1 MRDYAR
7 IITKINQS
15 LWLITPEGLNTV
27 LSIVS
32 ERMDNGK
39 LSEEELETRL
49 ASLNGRR
56 SSAEDDGPQIINGV
70 GILPVQGPI
79 FGKANLMTNFSGAT
93 SMEAFQQDFRSLMA
107 NDRVDSIM
115 MDFDTPGGTSDLIEE
130 VGQEIYDARGTKPMY
145 SCVNTMCGSAGLW
158 LAMQADKVFS
168 TPSGSIGSLGAYTVH
183 QDQSVSDAQN
193 GVKFTYISAGEYK
206 TEGNPHQ
213 PLSAEAV
220 QYRQEQVNELM
231 DSFVGAVARGRNAST
246 SDVRENYG
254 KGRML
259 APKKALEAGMI
270 DGIHSY
276 DEIIAGASVS
286 RPQKVS
292 IVVPNGDQIAATMIG
307 NEITFMH
314 GADDAAIMSKA
325 DIEAFAGQTLAIDLN
340 RKPAITLPNPR
351 REDDTMKLSVEAL
364 AALGLSADATDEQIG
379 AAIIAQHT
387 ELAPLKQL
395 KDDINGAKKFA
406 EAFPE
411 EHARMVAL
419 EDNNRNL
426 EAKAFADSYAT
437 IRFADIKV
445 TKTGDEESSTLEPTT
460 KGLSGLALDKIKT
473 STTKINDGSFQLSD
487 FKETLDSIMLG
498 GIVDYGISG
507 TDTGKPLED
516 NTVELTSNTLANR
529 TLFANKVAEVE
540 KSDSV
545 DTDTAIRLVAERH
558 PELWAAY
565 KSPHVSV

>member
-7 IITKINQS
+7 IITKINTS

-32 ERMDNGK
+32 ERLDDGK
-39 LSEEELETRL
+39 LSEEELQTRL
-49 ASLNGRR
+49 ASFGGK
-56 SSAEDDGPQIINGV
+56 SSSEDDGPKIINGV

-79 FGKANLMTNFSGAT
+79 FGKANLMTNYSGAT

-107 NDRVDSIM
+107 NDSVDSIM

-158 LAMQADKVFS
+158 LAMQADKVYS
-168 TPSGSIGSLGAYTVH
+168 TPSGTVGSLGAYTVH

-213 PLSAEAV
+213 PLSAEAI
-220 QYRQEQVNELM
+220 QHRQEQVNELM
-231 DSFVGAVARGRNAST
+231 DGFVGAVARGRNAST
-246 SDVRENYG
+246 EHVRENYG

-259 APKKALEAGMI
+259 TPKKALEAGMI
-270 DGIHSY
+270 DGVASY
-276 DEIIAGASVS
+276 DDILSGARVN
-286 RPQKVS
+286 RAQKVS
-292 IVVPNGDQIAATMIG
+292 IVVPNGDSIAATMIDG
-307 NEITFMH
+307 KITFMH

-351 REDDTMKLSVEAL
+351 KEDDTMNLSVEAL
-364 AALGLSADATDEQIG
+364 TALGLSADATDEQVN
-379 AAIIAQHT
+379 AAILAQAVQANSFT
-387 ELAPLKQL
+387 QL
-395 KDDINGAKKFA
+395 KSTIDGKKKFA
-406 EAFPE
+406 DEYPE
-411 EHARMVAL
+411 EYAMVMAQQAENKEL
-419 EDNNRNL
+419 K
-426 EAKAFADSYAT
+426 AKAFSDKYAT

-445 TKTGDEESSTLEPTT
+445 TAADDGTENKVVMPTT
-460 KGLSGLALDKIKT
+460 KGLSGLALEKIKM
-473 STTKINDGSFQLSD
+473 STTKINEGSYQLNDFQD
-487 FKETLDSIMLG
+487 TLDSIMLG
-498 GIVDYGISG
+498 GIVDYGVAGS
-507 TDTGKPLED
+507 DTG
-516 NTVELTSNTLANR
+516 VELEEPITITNNTFANR
-529 TLFANKVAEVE
+529 TLFATKVAEVE
-540 KSDSV
+540 KKDGV
-545 DTDTAIRLVAERH
+545 DQDTAIQMVAQKH

-565 KSPHVSV
+565 KNPIVTA